1 MEGRNEL
8 RIGFILQHHILV
20 SRLARGI
27 AETLSETVES
37 PVRAVDRKEDV
48 TKISVSLATT
58 QNVLDEN
65 ELSQLK
71 RKVDQKINMLKD
83 PNELLSKLR

>member
-8 RIGFILQHHILV
+8 RNGFILQHHILV

-37 PVRAVDRKEDV
+37 PVRAVDRKEDE

-71 RKVDQKINMLKD
+71 RKVDQKIDMLKD